1 MNRLRWGVLGVA
13 GIATRKVIPAMQ
25 KGEFS
30 TVTAIAS
37 RSGEKARTAADE
49 LGIAK
54 AYGSYDDL
62 LHDPDVDAIYNP
74 LPNHL
79 HVPWTKRAAEA
90 GKHVLCEKPIA
101 LSAAQA
107 RELIEVRDRTGV
119 QIQEAFMVRSHPQWL
134 LARSLIREGRI
145 GDVRALIG
153 VFSYHND
160 NPANIRNVPEWGGGA
175 LMDIGCYLINT
186 SRFLL
191 GREPVRAS
199 GAIDRDPA
207 LKIDRLTSLLLDYGD
222 VHLAGTCS
230 MQMVYYQRMQVFG
243 STGLIDIR
251 IPFNAPPDRPCEIVV
266 DSGKD
271 LFGGGQEV
279 LTVPV
284 CDQYH
289 HPGGPVLPRGARG
302 PSRPGTA
309 GGRRPQYGVDRGG
322 LPLGGERA
330 VGTVA
335 LRNRPGAP
343 DRDCGVYPDG
353 QLPSPAADGAPEH
366 RRPSFAIGVLTARR
380 PREKSRGACSR

>member
-37 RSGEKARTAADE
+37 RNGERARTAADE
-49 LGIAK
+49 LGIPK
-54 AYGSYDDL
+54 AYGSYNDL
-62 LHDPDVDAIYNP
+62 LHDPDVDAVYIP

-101 LSAAQA
+101 LSATEA
-107 RELIEVRDRTGV
+107 RQLIEVRDRTGV
-119 QIQEAFMVRSHPQWL
+119 RIQEAFMVRSHPQWL
-134 LARSLIREGRI
+134 LARSLIQEGRI
-145 GDVRALIG
+145 GDVRALAG

-191 GREPVRAS
+191 GREPERVS

-207 LKIDRLTSLLLDYGD
+207 MKVDRLTSMLLDYGG
-222 VHLAGTCS
+222 VHLVGTCS

-243 STGLIDIR
+243 SSGLIDIR

-284 CDQYH
+284 CDQYTIQ
-289 HPGGPVLPRGARG
+289 GDLFSRGVLEG
-302 PSRPGTA
+302 RP
-309 GGRRPQYGVDRGG
+309 
-322 LPLGGERA
+322 
-330 VGTVA
+330 
-335 LRNRPGAP
+335 
-343 DRDCGVYPDG
+343 
-353 QLPSPAADGAPEH
+353 APEPLEDSV
-366 RRPSFAIGVLTARR
+366 RNMECIEAVFRSAESGRWEQVN
-380 PREKSRGACSR
+380 G

>member
-30 TVTAIAS
+30 AVTAIAS
-37 RSGEKARTAADE
+37 RNGENARTAADS
-49 LGIAK
+49 LGIPK
-54 AYGSYDDL
+54 AYGSYNDL
-62 LHDPDVDAIYNP
+62 LHDPDVDAVYIP

-101 LSAAQA
+101 LSAEEA
-107 RELIEVRDRTGV
+107 RQLLEVRDRTGV
-119 QIQEAFMVRSHPQWL
+119 RIQEAFMVRSHPQWL
-134 LARSLIREGRI
+134 LVRSLIQEGRI
-145 GDVRALIG
+145 GEVRAMTG

-191 GREPVRAS
+191 GREPERVS

-207 LKIDRLTSLLLDYGD
+207 MKVDRLTSMLLDYGG
-222 VHLAGTCS
+222 VHLVGTCS
-230 MQMVYYQRMQVFG
+230 MQMVYYQRMQIFG
-243 STGLIDIR
+243 SKGLIDIR

-284 CDQYH
+284 CDQYTIQ
-289 HPGGPVLPRGARG
+289 GDLF
-302 PSRPGTA
+302 S
-309 GGRRPQYGVDRGG
+309 
-322 LPLGGERA
+322 RA
-330 VGTVA
+330 VLEDRPAPEPLEDSV
-335 LRNRPGAP
+335 RNMECIEAVFRSAESG
-343 DRDCGVYPDG
+343 RWE
-353 QLPSPAADGAPEH
+353 QADG
-366 RRPSFAIGVLTARR
+366 
-380 PREKSRGACSR
+380 